1 TYRSLAVPTYRNL
14 GLLNPIFQAELQRLV
29 TAQFP
34 ESSNRIPPPA
44 CRLHTTLQGYFLKID
59 ADAHHHCALAC
70 LACWTPRRFL
80 YDQLDGF
87 EPPLTG
93 GVVAVA
99 CTHELLTILGQQ
111 LFRAFLDGLQGHLDA
126 HAPNLHGPGNPIATD
141 GAKPWIHGMR
151 SRRVMLGR

>member
-1 TYRSLAVPTYRNL
+1 MRTPTIIAPLLASRT
-14 GLLNPIFQAELQRLV
+14 G
-29 TAQFP
+29 
-34 ESSNRIPPPA
+34 
-44 CRLHTTLQGYFLKID
+44 
-59 ADAHHHCALAC
+59 
-70 LACWTPRRFL
+70 L

-99 CTHELLTILGQQ
+99 YTHEVLAILGQQ
-111 LFRAFLDGLQGHLDA
+111 LFRAFLARLQGHLSA

-151 SRRVMLGR
+151 SSRVMLGRYCDLLVGHHER